1 MQAYSLSRIVLDART
16 LTRTANV
23 SLAEVL
29 FVFSHTQLNEV
40 EKILWML
47 FATHADDSLSCTFS
61 YAQISYCINQHHE
74 IVHRALKRLI
84 ALGFLEAMSLRE
96 DFSALRLLQCCRFII
111 ALPLDGLLVLK
122 KAEKCKKP
130 APMHEKGIYRRPP
143 ILINLLNNRF
153 KEGIKYD

>member
-1 MQAYSLSRIVLDART
+1 MQAYSLMRIVLDART

-84 ALGFLEAMSLRE
+84 AMGFIETEGLLESFTPLSLLKVCT
-96 DFSALRLLQCCRFII
+96 FTVQ
-111 ALPLDGLLVLK
+111 LPLEGLLALK
-122 KAEKCKKP
+122 KTVPCKKP
-130 APMHEKGIYRRPP
+130 EAFHEKGIYRRPQ
-143 ILINLLNNRF
+143 IMINLLHKRLR
-153 KEGIKYD
+153 